1 MRAGSHTLKQR
12 LTLKSPLDRP
22 ALKKKRAAAR
32 GADPAG
38 GRGSQGGHAYQRL
51 REALRSGVLKPG
63 DRIIEASIAEQLDVS
78 RTPVRDAIRRLESE
92 GLLEHEPRAG
102 LVVTRLDR
110 RAVGELYEMREVL
123 EGTAARLFTRHAS
136 DLEVDALMEL
146 VRREKDLQGNAAELA
161 THNHQFHVQIHRGAH
176 NRFLEK
182 ALQAVNSALWL
193 LGQSQMFVPH
203 RAKQALEEHAE
214 LARAIQKRD
223 PELAESVARKHV
235 RSAQVERLKTLFPQS
250 D

>member
-1 MRAGSHTLKQR
+1 MKASLV
-12 LTLKSPLDRP
+12 RP
-22 ALKKKRAAAR
+22 GERKTR
-32 GADPAG
+32 GAAKASEAPS
-38 GRGSQGGHAYQRL
+38 GRGSQGGHAYQKL
-51 REALRSGVLKPG
+51 RDALRNGVLKPG

-92 GLLEHEPRAG
+92 GLLEYEPRAG
-102 LVVTRLDR
+102 LIVTKLDR

-136 DLEVDALMEL
+136 DVEVEQLMEL
-146 VRREKDLQGNAAELA
+146 VRTEQQLQGNAHELA
-161 THNHQFHVQIHRGAH
+161 NHNHQFHVQIHRGAH

-182 ALQAVNSALWL
+182 ALQAVNSSLWL

-203 RAKQALEEHAE
+203 RAKQALAEHTE
-214 LARAIQKRD
+214 LAKAIQKRD
-223 PELAESVARKHV
+223 AELAETVARKHV
-235 RSAQVERLKTLFPQS
+235 RSAQIERMKTLFPQS